1 MGEKSY
7 IVPFLC
13 NEELDRMVAI
23 RNITTETKEG
33 TLFFE
38 EFDADVKPIKVLDQV
53 WITMTN
59 VPWVLRACRFGQ
71 WVPVL
76 GLLRSRRRRRT
87 LVEDALDLACNKL
100 IDEICCKAM
109 MEPAHVPLDAPY
121 SPPTTEE
128 VATFQALV
136 CSSKNLST
144 IAVPVSGVQG
154 STSLAAM
161 SSQPSTEDAT
171 IQEFSLAA
179 AVDATWRPC
188 R

>member
-1 MGEKSY
+1 
-7 IVPFLC
+7 
-13 NEELDRMVAI
+13 
-23 RNITTETKEG
+23 
-33 TLFFE
+33 
-38 EFDADVKPIKVLDQV
+38 
-53 WITMTN
+53 
-59 VPWVLRACRFGQ
+59 
-71 WVPVL
+71 
-76 GLLRSRRRRRT
+76 
-87 LVEDALDLACNKL
+87 
-100 IDEICCKAM
+100 
-109 MEPAHVPLDAPY
+109 
-121 SPPTTEE
+121 
-128 VATFQALV
+128 V